1 MNFSPGFFPTFPLCL
16 ASTGFPQ
23 WKLRS
28 SLEAQSYQSWIV
40 EGTFSSSLI
49 FLANR
54 GFNPTENHSIS
65 ERSSFRPLRD
75 AFILK
80 SAMNSSA
87 VLDPCLSVMSNVNA
101 SPGLSGGAK
110 DAFKV
115 SLNLFQVQGVVMSS
129 SFSVAQKFCFQGAA
143 VPSFI

>member
-1 MNFSPGFFPTFPLCL
+1 MNFNPCFFPTFPLCH
-16 ASTGFPQ
+16 ASTAFPRR
-23 WKLRS
+23 KLRS
-28 SLEAQSYQSWIV
+28 SFAAQSYQSWMV
-40 EGTFSSSLI
+40 EGTFSNSLI
-49 FLANR
+49 FLANQ
-54 GFNPTENHSIS
+54 GFNPAENHSIR
-65 ERSSFRPLRD
+65 ERSSFKPVRD
-75 AFILK
+75 ALILK

-87 VLDPCLSVMSNVNA
+87 VLFPCLSVMRRVKA

-115 SLNLFQVQGVVMSS
+115 SLNLFQVQGAVMSS

>member
-1 MNFSPGFFPTFPLCL
+1 MFPPCH
-16 ASTGFPQ
+16 ASTAFPH

-28 SLEAQSYQSWIV
+28 SFEAQSYQPWIV

-49 FLANR
+49 FLASH
-54 GFNPTENHSIS
+54 GFIPAENHSM
-65 ERSSFRPLRD
+65 RKGSSFKPLQD
-75 AFILK
+75 AFILN

-87 VLDPCLSVMSNVNA
+87 VFNPCLLVINRVNA

-115 SLNLFQVQGVVMSS
+115 SLNLFQVQGVILLS
-129 SFSVAQKFCFQGAA
+129 SFSVAQKFCFHRAA